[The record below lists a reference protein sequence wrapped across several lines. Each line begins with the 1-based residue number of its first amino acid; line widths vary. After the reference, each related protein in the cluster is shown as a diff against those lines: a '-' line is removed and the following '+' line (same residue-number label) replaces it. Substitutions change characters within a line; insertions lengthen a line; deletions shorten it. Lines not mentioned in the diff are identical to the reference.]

1 MSRTTDDRDLAL
13 LRQAIAVSAAA
24 AASGELPFGALIAAR
39 DGTIL
44 ASATSTEIS
53 TGDWTCHAETNAVRD
68 ASPRIDRRT
77 LAQATIYASAEP
89 CAMCAG
95 AIFYS
100 GICRIVYG
108 FGETKLRQMLAT
120 RAETTGLGF
129 SCREVLAHAAAPMD
143 IHGPCL
149 EAEAAAVQARYWNA
163 TSR

>member
-24 AASGELPFGALIAAR
+24 AASGELPFGAVIAAR

-44 ASATSTEIS
+44 ARATSTEIS

-100 GICRIVYG
+100 GIRRIVYG